1 MKRDVKVG
9 LFVAA
14 VVCGVAAILLGGGLS
29 ARTPGEMPALRLGGD
44 AAGSE
49 EDASADDRAA
59 PVPDDLAGDI
69 EPPAETELAAED
81 AFFEVADAEA
91 DLGATVDEFD
101 DLDPD
106 WPAAAGVD
114 DDLAAQDTSPDLFD
128 VPAEPLEAAVPVEP
142 DLPAEPTAE
151 TPEDILAAWPAAGDG
166 PVPSPEDVGV
176 GEENGLD
183 PAVPVD
189 DGGILDEAVASEGS
203 QDKRFYVIK
212 DGESF
217 WTITKKLYGAGKYY
231 ARVLKANPDV
241 NPGRVRAGQVIAV
254 PVIEG
259 VELREELLATAEVLK
274 RSRRPRVYLARDVRH
289 VIRPGE
295 TLGDIAQKHY
305 RSAIKWPHIL
315 VANPDLDP
323 KRLRAGKE
331 ITVPAL
337 TEAPGMPD
345 LPSEPRP
352 RPRRRARTPK
362 VYLAEDAACVVEPGD
377 TLEKISRRHYGVPH
391 KWPHITKDPRNAG
404 IDARRLRPGDKIVVP
419 ALTE

>member
-14 VVCGVAAILLGGGLS
+14 VVCCVAAILLGGGLS
-29 ARTPGEMPALRLGGD
+29 ARTPGQMPTLRLG
-44 AAGSE
+44 AEAVHPE
-49 EDASADDRAA
+49 ADASADGPSAS
-59 PVPDDLAGDI
+59 VPDDLAGDI
-69 EPPAETELAAED
+69 EPPAETAPASED
-81 AFFEVADAEA
+81 AFLEVADAGA
-91 DLGATVDEFD
+91 DLGEVADEFD
-101 DLDPD
+101 SD
-106 WPAAAGVD
+106 WVAAD
-114 DDLAAQDTSPDLFD
+114 SIEDDLAAQNTSPDLFD
-128 VPAEPLEAAVPVEP
+128 VPAEAVEPAVPVDP
-142 DLPAEPTAE
+142 DLPVEPTAE

-166 PVPSPEDVGV
+166 PVPLPEDVGA
-176 GEENGLD
+176 GGDGLD

-189 DGGILDEAVASEGS
+189 DGGIVEGATGSEGAP
-203 QDKRFYVIK
+203 DKRFYVIR

-231 ARVLKANPDV
+231 ARVLKANPDI
-241 NPGRVRAGQVIAV
+241 NPARVRAGQVIAV
-254 PVIEG
+254 PVIDG
-259 VELREELLATAEVLK
+259 VQLREEFLAAAEVLEK
-274 RSRRPRVYLARDVRH
+274 SRRPRVYLARDVRH

-337 TEAPGMPD
+337 TEGPGMPE

-352 RPRRRARTPK
+352 RTRRRARTPK